1 MSSFL
6 TQKSSDLSASSF
18 NKSYNRMGSDFNETK
33 IQNNYSVDR
42 IIYDLKIIL
51 VGNSGVGKTSLL
63 GTFLGENFD
72 SNYKCTVTAETK
84 TKNLIIDINVA
95 VNLNIWDTCGQEK
108 FRSLTKSF
116 FRDAH
121 GILLVYDVSD
131 QKSFDDLKLWLKEIK
146 EGAPET
152 SSIILVGN
160 KIDLNRVVS
169 NQDANDFV
177 INNKLQYVEVS
188 CLEGRFIETPF
199 QIIATDIVNK
209 IKKGEI
215 QIEQKKEEDE
225 EEKEPAI
232 KISDSQHLQEEFNII
247 NKKERKREKEV
258 KCCL

>member
-6 TQKSSDLSASSF
+6 TQKSSELSSSSF
-18 NKSYNRMGSDFNETK
+18 NKSYNRMGSDFTETK

-42 IIYDLKIIL
+42 IIYDLKIVL

-63 GTFLGENFD
+63 GAFLGENFD
-72 SNYKCTVTAETK
+72 SNYKCTVSAEKK

-95 VNLNIWDTCGQEK
+95 VNLIIWDTVGQEK
-108 FRSLTKSF
+108 YRSLTKSF

-131 QKSFDDLKLWLKEIK
+131 QKSFDDLDLWLKEIR

-169 NQDANDFV
+169 NQDANDFA
-177 INNKLQYVEVS
+177 IKNKLQYFEVS

-199 QIIATDIVNK
+199 QNISIDTVNK

-215 QIEQKKEEDE
+215 IVEQKDE
-225 EEKEPAI
+225 EEKENDI
-232 KISDSQHLQEEFNII
+232 KISDSQNVEMEFDII
-247 NKKERKREKEV
+247 KKKERKREKEV

>member
-1 MSSFL
+1 MSSYL

-18 NKSYNRMGSDFNETK
+18 SKSYNRMGSDFNEAK

-51 VGNSGVGKTSLL
+51 LGNSGVGKTSLL
-63 GTFLGENFD
+63 GAFLGEKFD
-72 SNYKCTVTAETK
+72 NNYKCTITAETK
-84 TKNLIIDINVA
+84 TRNLIIDINVA

-116 FRDAH
+116 FRNAH

-131 QKSFDDLKLWLKEIK
+131 QKSFDDLNLWLKEIK

-177 INNKLQYVEVS
+177 IKNKLQYIEVS

-199 QIIATDIVNK
+199 QIISTDIINK

-215 QIEQKKEEDE
+215 KIEKKEEE
-225 EEKEPAI
+225 EDKDQDI
-232 KISDSQHLQEEFNII
+232 KISDSQHLEKEFDII
-247 NKKERKREKEV
+247 RKKERKREKEV